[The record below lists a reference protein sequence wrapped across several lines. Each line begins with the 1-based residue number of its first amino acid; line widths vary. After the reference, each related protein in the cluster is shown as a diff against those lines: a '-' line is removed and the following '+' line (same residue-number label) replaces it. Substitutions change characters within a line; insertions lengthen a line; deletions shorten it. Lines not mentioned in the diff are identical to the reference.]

1 MSELKY
7 FDDQTFELDAV
18 DFETDDIEDQ
28 SACAIRFRLDGVV
41 YIAVEDPDDGYR
53 SHLSEILI
61 GDKIT
66 NKFKKCHVRGKWI
79 DKNEYGEN
87 CDIIQFIDDLTNKV
101 VLEIG
106 TDNTD
111 DYYPYFVAK
120 FNPENMSIN
129 KKADEL
135 IDKVVMKKLLDMK
148 S

>member
-7 FDDQTFELDAV
+7 FDDQTFFLDAV
-18 DFETDDIEDQ
+18 DFEEDDISDKD
-28 SACAIRFRLDGVV
+28 ARCIRFRLDGVV
-41 YIAVEDPDDGYR
+41 YIAVEDPEDGY
-53 SHLSEILI
+53 LSCLNEILI

-66 NKFKKCHVRGKWI
+66 NQFKKCPVRGKWI
-79 DKNEYGEN
+79 DKNEYGSD

-106 TDNTD
+106 TDHAYN
-111 DYYPYFVAK
+111 YYPSFVAN

-135 IDKVVMKKLLDMK
+135 IDNVVMKNCLT
-148 S
+148 